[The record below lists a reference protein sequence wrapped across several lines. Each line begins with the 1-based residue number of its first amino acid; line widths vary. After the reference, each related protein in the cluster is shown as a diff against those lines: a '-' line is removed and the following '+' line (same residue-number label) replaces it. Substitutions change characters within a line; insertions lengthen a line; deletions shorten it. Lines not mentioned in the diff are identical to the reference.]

1 MTEQIHIRTWQD
13 DRLLAPHIKDIL
25 AQALSPVEGAEV
37 ADAVG
42 LIIPFEHSAA
52 GRIYVQPI
60 TDVILMEPKGPK
72 RTRIMN
78 LPKYNPRLVPLAL
91 CALELSTQGL
101 PLSFLTDIAHEMNAS
116 DDVDQGFE
124 IALFIDGA
132 FVVPDDAQEN
142 LLEPLSWDKIY
153 PSQSDIDRCARL
165 ITLPCAS
172 AHERLQMTPTLMAIH
187 EIAMQIFPLRW
198 NEEDPLQL
206 PLNLADWRSPVLA

>member
-1 MTEQIHIRTWQD
+1 MTEKLHIRTFQD
-13 DRLLAPHIKDIL
+13 DRLFAPHLKDIL
-25 AQALSPVEGAEV
+25 THALVPVQAAEAADPVA
-37 ADAVG
+37 

-60 TDVILMEPKGPK
+60 IEVILMGPTGPK

-91 CALELSTQGL
+91 CALDLSTQGL
-101 PLSFLTDIAHEMNAS
+101 PLSFLTDIVHEMNPS

-132 FVVPDDAQEN
+132 YVVPDDAQES
-142 LLEPLSWDKIY
+142 LLEPLSWDQIY

-165 ITLPCAS
+165 VTLPCAS
-172 AHERLQMTPTLMAIH
+172 AHERLHTTPTLMAIH

-198 NEEDPLQL
+198 NEEDPLHL
-206 PLNLADWRSPVLA
+206 PPNLSDWRSLALA